1 MKLIRRSSTTLDI
14 GKGRTISGY
23 INLFEP
29 MLTNDSHYE
38 VFAKDAFKNADMSNT
53 ILASNHDTQAATAS
67 TSNGT
72 LKISFKDKGLY
83 FTANIIEG
91 ADGDRVLSQVKGGV
105 SDQVSLGAYVDED
118 RIITRAYK
126 GKRLLTFTRV
136 LSVRDVAPT
145 YNGAWKEATI
155 VRNRTFGTKKRSL
168 LMLRLL
174 CIK

>member
-1 MKLIRRSSTTLDI
+1 M
-14 GKGRTISGY
+14 
-23 INLFEP
+23 
-29 MLTNDSHYE
+29 
-38 VFAKDAFKNADMSNT
+38 
-53 ILASNHDTQAATAS
+53 
-67 TSNGT
+67 
-72 LKISFKDKGLY
+72 
-83 FTANIIEG
+83 
-91 ADGDRVLSQVKGGV
+91 KGGV